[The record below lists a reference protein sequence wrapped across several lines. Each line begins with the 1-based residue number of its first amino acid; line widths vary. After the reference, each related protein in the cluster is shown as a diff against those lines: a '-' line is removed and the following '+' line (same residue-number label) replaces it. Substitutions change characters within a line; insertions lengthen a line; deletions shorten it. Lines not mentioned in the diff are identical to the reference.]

1 MGSHFLSPQKNS
13 KSHLNFV
20 FFANLID
27 FTKINK
33 LKNSDKLSRICKK
46 SKTPIVII
54 KNGFSDVVIMSV
66 ELYEEIIAK
75 IQVAFLINKATY
87 DPTKNDGN
95 IGLNSFIKEIIN

>member
-1 MGSHFLSPQKNS
+1 MF
-13 KSHLNFV
+13 

-27 FTKINK
+27 FTKINE
-33 LKNSDKLSRICKK
+33 LKNTDKLSRICKQK
-46 SKTPIVII
+46 SNTPIVII
-54 KNGFSDVVIMSV
+54 KNGYSDMVLMSF

-95 IGLNSFIKEIIN
+95 IGLNSFIKKIIN